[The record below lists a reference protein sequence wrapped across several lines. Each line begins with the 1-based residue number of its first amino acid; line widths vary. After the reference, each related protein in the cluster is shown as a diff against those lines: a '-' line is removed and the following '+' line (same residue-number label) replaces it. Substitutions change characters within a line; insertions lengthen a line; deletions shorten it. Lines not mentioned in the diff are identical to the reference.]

1 MRRLLGW
8 TCAVVAALSLTGCGP
23 QDPFAA
29 REGAVVV
36 GSADFA
42 ESELLMEIYAEAL
55 RTTGAEVQT
64 RSRIGARELYVDAVR
79 NGELTVIPDYT
90 GNLLQHLDPR
100 SHVTGSQEVYEA
112 LRGELGSDLD
122 VLEQAPAEDS
132 DVLAVTRRTA
142 ESGVRSMADLGP
154 RCGEFVLGAPAEWK
168 TRWEAEIAEVYG
180 CEFKEIRSV
189 EAGSI
194 TVDALTSGQ
203 VQVANLF
210 TTSSAIEAN
219 DLVALDD
226 PRDMFPAQHVVPL
239 AGKGKLTPEQSEV
252 LNRVSR
258 ELTTEKL
265 TELDRQV
272 EVDKANPADV
282 AKTFVAEVGL

>member
-8 TCAVVAALSLTGCGP
+8 TCAVVAALWLTGCGP

-29 REGAVVV
+29 PEGALVV

-42 ESELLMEIYAEAL
+42 ESELLMEVYAEAL

-112 LRGELGSDLD
+112 LRGELGPDLD

-239 AGKGKLTPEQSEV
+239 AGKGKLTPEQAEV

-265 TELDRQV
+265 TELDRQI